1 MSRPTSLQFH
11 GRGRGFP
18 LCNRYR
24 RAAPPCAAGAG
35 LGQVY
40 SQLHAHDEHIALADV
55 RATAEVLHEVVTSYL
70 TDV

>member
-1 MSRPTSLQFH
+1 MASGPWIAVRAW
-11 GRGRGFP
+11 GR
-18 LCNRYR
+18 CDH
-24 RAAPPCAAGAG
+24 
-35 LGQVY
+35 